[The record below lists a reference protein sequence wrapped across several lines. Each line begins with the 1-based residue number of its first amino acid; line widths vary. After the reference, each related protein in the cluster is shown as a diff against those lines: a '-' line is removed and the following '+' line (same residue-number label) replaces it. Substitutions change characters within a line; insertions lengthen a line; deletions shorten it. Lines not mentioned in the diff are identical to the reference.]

1 MCNDLSLIR
10 ATSAPAK
17 RLGTQNTRFTST
29 KVQILTQK
37 VFFKGLLSLVESRPA
52 TAAWTSESASERTEG
67 AEADASRG
75 GGGGSSRASS
85 LGAFERQM
93 ERLNAEQTA
102 LNRRRLKL
110 YIKVHYMLYIKV
122 H

>member
-1 MCNDLSLIR
+1 MS
-10 ATSAPAK
+10 
-17 RLGTQNTRFTST
+17 
-29 KVQILTQK
+29 
-37 VFFKGLLSLVESRPA
+37 
-52 TAAWTSESASERTEG
+52 TEG
-67 AEADASRG
+67 GGADASRG

-85 LGAFERQM
+85 SSLGVFARQM

-110 YIKVHYMLYIKV
+110 YMKVRYMLYVKV